1 MILARNK
8 RIYRVIRR
16 KTWLKSG
23 TNLNRQDSK
32 VNDFQSTIERI
43 IRSVEP

>member
-32 VNDFQSTIERI
+32 VNDFQSRIEGI